1 MQIDREQLEAQF
13 RGLSDEELLERCRT
27 DLTELAREIV
37 LAEATRR
44 GLSLAARAAMSDAG
58 GMEVAPGHGPLCLCA
73 RYLNP
78 IDAQVLAARLQSEG
92 LAARVL
98 DADTV
103 YANGAL
109 FGSLSLGGVR
119 VMVPESQLEDAK
131 RIRAAFDAGE
141 FAIDEDFDVNQ

>member
-1 MQIDREQLEAQF
+1 MQVSRDQLEALF
-13 RGLSDEELLERCRT
+13 GELSDEELLRRCGA
-27 DLTELAREIV
+27 DLTELAREIA
-37 LAEATRR
+37 LAEASRR
-44 GLSLAARAAMSDAG
+44 GLTLAARTALDDSQG
-58 GMEVAPGHGPLCLCA
+58 TEVAHGHGPLCLCA

-78 IDAQVLAARLQSEG
+78 IDAQVLAARLQQEG
-92 LAARVL
+92 LAAQVM

-131 RIRAAFDAGE
+131 RIRERFDAGE
-141 FAIDEDFDVNQ
+141 YAIDEDFDVNQ

>member
-1 MQIDREQLEAQF
+1 MHIDREQLEAQF

-27 DLTELAREIV
+27 DLTELARDV
-37 LAEATRR
+37 ALAEAERR
-44 GLSLAARAAMSDAG
+44 GLSLAARAAMNDAEG
-58 GMEVAPGHGPLCLCA
+58 TEVAPGHGPLCLCA

-119 VMVPESQLEDAK
+119 VMVPESQLEDAQ

-141 FAIDEDFDVNQ
+141 YAIDEDFDVNQ

>member
-1 MQIDREQLEAQF
+1 MQVSRDQLEALF
-13 RGLSDEELLERCRT
+13 GELSDEELLHRCGT
-27 DLTELAREIV
+27 DLTELAREV
-37 LAEATRR
+37 ALAEASRR
-44 GLSLAARAAMSDAG
+44 GLTLAARAALDESQG
-58 GMEVAPGHGPLCLCA
+58 TEVAHGHGPLCLCA

-78 IDAQVLAARLQSEG
+78 IDAQVLAARLQQEG
-92 LAARVL
+92 LAAQVM

-131 RIRAAFDAGE
+131 RIRERFDAGE
-141 FAIDEDFDVNQ
+141 YAIDEDFDVNQ